1 MRVTQLSVAYPVGK
15 KNALHDLHRFVC
27 FRGISKYI
35 TYLFSLH
42 FKTFLS
48 WDWQVLQKICFF
60 SAHIFT
66 GLTTLET
73 AQSVFLQMA
82 AENFLVTWT
91 TLAMETVIQDLIVDH
106 QQQVTGVV
114 HKVLECLT
122 RSLKEMKLSCPG
134 LAGHSVTVPSVSSS
148 QVTVSQIF
156 QRLSSVQEFCQ
167 WKVQDVDFM
176 KTIAVLSLHHS
187 SAKIRQ
193 LLLQTLLHVYNYM

>member
-1 MRVTQLSVAYPVGK
+1 MHYMIYTDLY
-15 KNALHDLHRFVC
+15 ALEVYQSISLISLVC
-27 FRGISKYI
+27 ILK
-35 TYLFSLH
+35 H
-42 FKTFLS
+42 FFLETGRYCKS
-48 WDWQVLQKICFF
+48 FCFF

-156 QRLSSVQEFCQ
+156 QRLSGVQEFCQ